1 MRVALLT
8 GSVLF
13 AARFEAYVEAHPEAG
28 VTVVWTATEPGGVL
42 AALDH
47 DPKVFLLDMRWRQQ
61 GLEAAAVLQEAGVPL
76 IISLWER
83 LDDPLI
89 PRAVAMGLEVVE
101 WDPSWRALLSRLQA
115 TG

>member
-28 VTVVWTATEPGGVL
+28 MTVAWTVTEPGAVL

-47 DPKVFLLDMRWRQQ
+47 DPTIFLLDMRWRQQ
-61 GLEAAAVLQEAGVPL
+61 ALEAARVLKEAGVPL
-76 IISLWER
+76 MVSLWER

-89 PRAVAMGLEVVE
+89 PLARAMGLEVVE
-101 WDPSWRALLSRLQA
+101 LDPTWSALLHRLQE